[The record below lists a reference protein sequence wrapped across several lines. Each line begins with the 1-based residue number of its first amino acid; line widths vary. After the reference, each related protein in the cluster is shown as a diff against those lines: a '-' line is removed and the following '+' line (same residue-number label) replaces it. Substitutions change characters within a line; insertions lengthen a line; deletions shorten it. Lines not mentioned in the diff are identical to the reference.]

1 LKITGTYTLN
11 ARPEIIWGM
20 VMDPRI
26 LEKVTPGIKELEPNG
41 EDSYKAISEVSVGP
55 VKGTFTGNLA
65 VKEKLPEESCLLVV
79 DQNSKMGN
87 VVAEIRMTFRAATK
101 DETEV
106 NYSGEAKL
114 SGTLARMGQRII
126 GGVVSTLSKQFFK
139 GIERELAAR
148 Q

>member
-1 LKITGTYTLN
+1 
-11 ARPEIIWGM
+11 
-20 VMDPRI
+20 MDPKI
-26 LEKVTPGIKELEPNG
+26 LEKVTPGIRELQPLG

-55 VKGTFTGNLA
+55 VKGKFEGKLA
-65 VKEKLPEESCLLVV
+65 VKEKVPAERCTLVV

-87 VVAEIRMTFRAATK
+87 VVAEIKMQFNVTSA

-106 NYSGEAKL
+106 SYSGEAKL
-114 SGTLARMGQRII
+114 SGMLARMGQRII

-148 Q
+148 